1 VTDGGAQL
9 EKKRYTATLTGD
21 TDNEVAGGPT
31 DSSASNDK
39 ITIIPFL
46 EIIKRKNCYLA
57 YTNLVLFH
65 HLKYILIM
73 NVSS

>member
-46 EIIKRKNCYLA
+46 EIIKRKKLLPSLY
-57 YTNLVLFH
+57 
-65 HLKYILIM
+65 
-73 NVSS
+73 